1 MKQIESDDKGSIY
14 RLLAAMRAKAKQDRA
29 GSNSMEE
36 YYGSGPMPGTGGD
49 TGGGYRHGSD
59 TTIGTYQTQGNPFAA
74 RVADMALP
82 ILASAAFGPAGGTAA
97 KFGGMGAKAATGKS
111 FGQML
116 FGPGEG
122 DFTVADYADM
132 VGMDSTSQPGL
143 DTVNGDMLNAMF
155 LSDLAGIP
163 LSTTYP
169 AMTGEN
175 INTNGEQGD
184 ISEADIQAFMEGYS
198 SYSGDNG
205 DNGLGV
211 EGYAGYDAAGYY
223 DAGGGDYGGGDGGG
237 DYGPGGFFGGGS
249 DGGFM

>member
-1 MKQIESDDKGSIY
+1 MSLFDYMKQIESKDNSSLYKLI
-14 RLLAAMRAKAKQDRA
+14 AAMRAKGKQDRER
-29 GSNSMEE
+29 SSSMKE
-36 YYGSGPMPGTGGD
+36 YYGSGPMPGADTG
-49 TGGGYRHGSD
+49 GGGYRHGSD

-74 RVADMALP
+74 RVADIALP
-82 ILASAAFGPAGGTAA
+82 LLASAAFGPAGGTAA

-122 DFTVADYADM
+122 NFTVADYADM
-132 VGMDSTSQPGL
+132 VGMDSASQPGL

-155 LSDLAGIP
+155 LADLAGIP

-184 ISEADIQAFMEGYS
+184 ISEADIQAFMEGYG
-198 SYSGDNG
+198 SYSGESG

-211 EGYAGYDAAGYY
+211 EGFAGYDAAGYY
-223 DAGGGDYGGGDGGG
+223 DAGGGGEGGGEG
-237 DYGPGGFFGGGS
+237 GPGPGMIS
-249 DGGFM
+249 M